1 MPITKQILQYE
12 LLVLCEKQCWSR
24 NKLLITERFSHA
36 VTIDIVIAEII
47 RTYR

>member
-12 LLVLCEKQCWSR
+12 LLCEKQCWSR
-24 NKLLITERFSHA
+24 NKLLITERFSDA